1 MFQNTKM
8 FSPEIYYMKI
18 SNMKKQ
24 SMVAMYCLYSKHLHI
39 DVVLVFMLNYLI
51 SCT

>member
-1 MFQNTKM
+1 MFQNTYLK
-8 FSPEIYYMKI
+8 IYYMKI
-18 SNMKKQ
+18 SNMKNQ
-24 SMVAMYCLYSKHLHI
+24 STVAMYYLYSEQLHI